1 VYVGAVTRVLAD
13 WRFWVALA
21 GTVVA
26 FAVAAIVSG
35 TVDRSWRAETTIIVG
50 TGAGPLRPGENGATK
65 QLADRLD
72 DLVRSDQI
80 AANTISTLH
89 LRESRTSLLR
99 RISVAVPEPGLLRI
113 QVRDSNRLRAQQI
126 AQEIGFL
133 FPQLIERRFP
143 QLKAPVWDAAHLVGR
158 PGRHWG
164 RSLGIAAVV
173 AALLWIV
180 LLGPLAARRAQ
191 AALEARPAPQP
202 PPVGPAVAAA
212 APVVP
217 SASAPPPASSL
228 APTAVPEPE
237 PPQPEAQ
244 PVPEPLPEPE
254 PQPEPEPPPE
264 VAPPPVEPEP
274 APAPPPVTAERGDWN
289 FDELQALVREHAGDF
304 PDRAEEWEIYLESIR
319 DYAGPDGRLPASL
332 DWLIWDTFGDVLER
346 RGTSLRTDPS

>member
-1 VYVGAVTRVLAD
+1 VTRVLAD

-89 LRESRTSLLR
+89 LRESRASLLN

-158 PGRHWG
+158 PDRHWA
-164 RSLGIAAVV
+164 RNLGIAALVG
-173 AALLWIV
+173 ALLWIV
-180 LLGPLAARRAQ
+180 LLGPLAVRRAQ

-202 PPVGPAVAAA
+202 RPVAPVAAA
-212 APVVP
+212 AAPAGP
-217 SASAPPPASSL
+217 STPAPSPAPPPAPV
-228 APTAVPEPE
+228 AAPEPE
-237 PPQPEAQ
+237 PPQAE
-244 PVPEPLPEPE
+244 PEPAPEPQPDPEPE
-254 PQPEPEPPPE
+254 PVPE
-264 VAPPPVEPEP
+264 VEPAPVEPEP
-274 APAPPPVTAERGDWN
+274 EPTPQPVAAERGDWN
-289 FDELQALVREHAGDF
+289 FDELQALVREHAGEF
-304 PDRAEEWEIYLESIR
+304 PHRAEEWEIYLESIR
-319 DYAGPDGRLPASL
+319 DYAGPDGQLPASL

-346 RGTSLRTDPS
+346 RGK